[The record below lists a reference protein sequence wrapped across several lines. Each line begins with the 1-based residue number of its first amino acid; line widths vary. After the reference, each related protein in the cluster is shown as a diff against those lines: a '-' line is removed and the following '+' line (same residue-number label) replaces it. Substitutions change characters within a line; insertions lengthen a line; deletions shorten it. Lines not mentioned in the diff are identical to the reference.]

1 MISVIL
7 IEPENEGNIGA
18 VARVMKNFGFMDLV
32 LINPK
37 GEITNATRC
46 RAKHAQDVLDNVQ
59 ICDESH
65 LDSYDVLVATTARL
79 GSEYNINRV
88 PLSPE
93 ELSPKINEELN
104 VGIVF
109 GRESDGLTNEEL
121 AKCNLA
127 VSIPAYGDYPT
138 LNLSHA
144 VGIILYELYR
154 AKNNESFSNLNLAAK
169 DYLKTVDDKFSAL
182 LDRLS
187 FDTEDKKD
195 TQVKAWKRI
204 MSKAALTEREA
215 FIMFGLFK
223 KINNRIDGK
232 KF

>member
-7 IEPENEGNIGA
+7 IEPENEGNVGA
-18 VARVMKNFGFMDLV
+18 VARVMKNFGFFNLV

-37 GEITNATRC
+37 AEITENTRC
-46 RAKHAQDVLDNVQ
+46 RAKHAQDVIDN
-59 ICDESH
+59 IKIKD
-65 LDSYDVLVATTARL
+65 DSYLDTFDVLVATTARL

-93 ELSPKINEELN
+93 ELSSKINEELN

-154 AKNNESFSNLNLAAK
+154 AHNNESFSNLNLASK
-169 DYLKTVDDKFSAL
+169 EYLKTVDEKFTGL
-182 LDRLS
+182 LDRLN
-187 FDTEDKKD
+187 FDTEDKKE

-215 FIMFGLFK
+215 FILFGLFK
-223 KINNRIDGK
+223 KINNKLDGK
-232 KF
+232 NF